1 MKKPTVTTEQ
11 QQQLMATMLQDGTT
25 AYDYVMSWPEA
36 DQPWAMAG
44 VTRPMMIRGMK
55 NWSNWSKRPVNV
67 LVARTAQSGIKC
79 PSPTPKAMAIRTI
92 SNTV

>member
-11 QQQLMATMLQDGTT
+11 QQQLMAARLQDGTS

-44 VTRPMMIRGMK
+44 VLSCIEKGYSLNRLTI
-55 NWSNWSKRPVNV
+55 NWEARDLRYRNKDNRTV
-67 LVARTAQSGIKC
+67 LLKKI
-79 PSPTPKAMAIRTI
+79 
-92 SNTV
+92 